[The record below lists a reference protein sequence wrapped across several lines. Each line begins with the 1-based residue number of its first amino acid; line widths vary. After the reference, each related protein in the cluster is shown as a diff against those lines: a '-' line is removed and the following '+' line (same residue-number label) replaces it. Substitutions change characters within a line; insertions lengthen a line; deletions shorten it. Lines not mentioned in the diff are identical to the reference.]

1 MSKLKKYLLIIAGFT
16 CVGLGILGMFL
27 PILPTTP
34 FLLLAAAAFG
44 KSSDRAYHWL
54 MTNKWFGSYI
64 ANYHAGR
71 GIPLRVKISSIS
83 FLWITI
89 LTSAI
94 FFVDNIYIKT
104 LLIVIAIG
112 VTIHIS
118 SVKTKRK

>member
-1 MSKLKKYLLIIAGFT
+1 MSKFKKHLLVIAGFA
-16 CVGLGILGMFL
+16 CVGLGVIGIFL

-34 FLLLAAAAFG
+34 FLLVAAAAFA

-64 ANYHAGR
+64 SNYHAGK

-89 LTSAI
+89 LASAI
-94 FFVDNIYIKT
+94 FFVDNVYIKT

-118 SVKTKRK
+118 SVKTKR